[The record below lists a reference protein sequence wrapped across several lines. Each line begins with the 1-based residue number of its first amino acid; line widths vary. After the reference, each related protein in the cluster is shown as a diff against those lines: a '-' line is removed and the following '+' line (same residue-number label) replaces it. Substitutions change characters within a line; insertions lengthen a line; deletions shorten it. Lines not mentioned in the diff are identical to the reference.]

1 MIILTIINF
10 LGLLFINIIL
20 SILGVESNSWQKW
33 SIDLIYIFALFGNV
47 IIGFLLGEDD
57 E

>member
-1 MIILTIINF
+1 MIILTIINL

-20 SILGVESNSWQKW
+20 STLGVEADSWQKW
-33 SIDLIYIFALFGNV
+33 SINLIYIFVLFGNV
-47 IIGFLLGEDD
+47 IMGFLLGEDD